1 MSLDI
6 VLLTPR
12 RRFIANQF
20 GLGYQ
25 IPLGLVFLGGP
36 LVDAGH
42 RVRLIDNDVLG
53 WNDQRLARELSSAPP
68 DCILIGHTGSTAAH
82 PVAME
87 TARVLREHLPSTKII
102 YGGVYPSYAS
112 CSVLRANPA
121 IDVIVRGEGEA
132 TMVELAQVLSK
143 SQKHPFGR
151 LRAHPERSA
160 APFDFGFASAQDA
173 RRAVEGGDLQTVKG
187 ITWRDGATIRVNPA
201 RAPIADLDQFRP
213 GWELVD
219 WEGYSLFGFGRAAGM
234 QFSRGCPLTCT
245 YCGQW
250 NFWKRW
256 RHRSPENFARELEVL
271 AKRYG
276 VRIVWL
282 ADENFA
288 ADREAAREALEK
300 ICERDLGLSLNL
312 NMTAADV
319 VRDADLLPLYKRAGV
334 DNIIMGIE
342 SLDDATVA
350 RVRKNNPLEVSR
362 EAVSLLRQQGIAS
375 LVNVIYGLETENTA
389 TVARTFRGVFDLDP
403 DILNAVYITPH
414 FWTPAGRQVRPDQ
427 IIQPNQ
433 TLWTYRNQIVHTPH
447 LSPWRL
453 FLTVKLT
460 EALFHL
466 RPRAL
471 LRMLLGHDPRFRRI
485 LRAYLTVG
493 FRVVLAEMW
502 EFIFHSRFVLPGS
515 LSALPGAEELK
526 ELTR

>member
-12 RRFIANQF
+12 RRFITNRF

-25 IPLGLVFLGGP
+25 IPLGLIFLGGP

-53 WNDQRLARELSSAPP
+53 WDDRRLARELASAPP

-87 TARVLREHLPSTKII
+87 TARVLRAHLPSTKII

-112 CSVLRANPA
+112 RSVLCANPA
-121 IDVIVRGEGEA
+121 IDVIVRGEGEE
-132 TMVELAQVLSK
+132 TMVELAQVIANDGSCL
-143 SQKHPFGR
+143 
-151 LRAHPERSA
+151 
-160 APFDFGFASAQDA
+160 QD
-173 RRAVEGGDLQTVKG
+173 VNG
-187 ITWRDGATIRVNPA
+187 ITWRDGRFACIRVNPA
-201 RAPIADLDQFRP
+201 RAPIADLDQYRP

-219 WEGYSLFGFGRAAGM
+219 WEAYSLFGFGRAAGM

-256 RHRSPENFARELEVL
+256 RHRSPENFAGELEIL
-271 AKRYG
+271 ARRYG

-288 ADREAAREALEK
+288 ADREAARAALEK
-300 ICERDLGLSLNL
+300 ICERNLGLSLNL

-342 SLDDATVA
+342 SLDDATVT

-362 EAVSLLRQQGIAS
+362 EAVALLRRHGIVS
-375 LVNVIYGLETENTA
+375 LVNVIYGLETESA
-389 TVARTFRGVFDLDP
+389 PTVARTFRGVFDLDP

-414 FWTPAGRQVRPDQ
+414 FWTPAGREVRADQ
-427 IIQPNQ
+427 IIQADQ
-433 TLWTYRNQIVHTPH
+433 ALWTYRNQIVQTPH
-447 LSPWRL
+447 LSPWKL

-460 EALFHL
+460 EAFFHL

-471 LRMLLGHDPRFRRI
+471 LRMIFGHDRRFRQI
-485 LRAYLTVG
+485 LRAYLVVG
-493 FRVVLAEMW
+493 FRVVFAEIW
-502 EFIFHSRFVLPGS
+502 EFIFRSHFVLPGS
-515 LSALPGAEELK
+515 LSETPGFPSETDK
-526 ELTR
+526 VKG

>member
-1 MSLDI
+1 MPLDI

-25 IPLGLVFLGGP
+25 IPLGLVCLGGP
-36 LVDAGH
+36 IVDAGH
-42 RVRLIDNDVLG
+42 RVQLIDNDVLG
-53 WNDQRLARELSSAPP
+53 WDDRRLARELSSAPP

-87 TARVLREHLPSTKII
+87 TARVLREHLPSTTIV

-112 CSVLRANPA
+112 RSVLHANPA
-121 IDVIVRGEGEA
+121 IDVIVRGEGEE
-132 TMVELAQVLSK
+132 TIVELAQVL
-143 SQKHPFGR
+143 
-151 LRAHPERSA
+151 ADDRSCL
-160 APFDFGFASAQDA
+160 QD
-173 RRAVEGGDLQTVKG
+173 VKG
-187 ITWRDGATIRVNPA
+187 ITWRDGASVHVNSS

-219 WEGYSLFGFGRAAGM
+219 WEAYRLFGFGRAAGM

-256 RHRSPENFARELEVL
+256 RHRSPENFVQELEVL
-271 AKRYG
+271 ARRYG

-288 ADREAAREALEK
+288 ADRDVARAALELL
-300 ICERDLGLSLNL
+300 CERNLGLSLNL

-350 RVRKNNPLEVSR
+350 RVRKNNPLDVSR
-362 EAVSLLRQQGIAS
+362 EAVALLRQHGIVS
-375 LVNVIYGLETENTA
+375 LVNVIYGLEIENAA
-389 TVARTFRGVFDLDP
+389 TVRRNFRGVFDLDP
-403 DILNAVYITPH
+403 DILNAVYLTPH
-414 FWTPAGRQVRPDQ
+414 FWTPAGRHVRPEQ
-427 IIQPNQ
+427 IIQADQ
-433 TLWTYRNQIVHTPH
+433 ALWTYRNQIVHTPH
-447 LSPWRL
+447 LSPWKL

-460 EALFHL
+460 EAFFHL

-471 LRMLLGHDPRFRRI
+471 LRLLRGHDRRFRQI
-485 LRAYLTVG
+485 LRAYLVVG
-493 FRVVLAEMW
+493 WRVVVAEIL
-502 EFIFHSRFVLPGS
+502 EFIFRSRFVAPGK
-515 LSALPGAEELK
+515 LSRAPGYPSEAEG
-526 ELTR
+526 